1 MESCVGRYCVYV
13 YVRVKAV
20 PCVCVCVCVG
30 LQAPRSLWFARSAEI
45 FYWLAVI
52 SPLKLRIQTIFRCLV
67 NGDTIKRSHKGTVA
81 VPALNCG
88 VVWIAIR
95 GIIFLNNNSVS
106 GVWSVS
112 HDQNEL
118 LTGLFI
124 SFLLVLY
131 KRWFLTNNCLRPPR
145 YYGHDLK
152 KPWIFA
158 FSFDLRVGWF
168 FLLVHLH
175 RIHFIKKISLSGYFR
190 MLGERRSPK
199 NVRKLFNSSYKQV
212 RC

>member
-1 MESCVGRYCVYV
+1 MCEWRLF
-13 YVRVKAV
+13 
-20 PCVCVCVCVG
+20 PVCVCVCVG

-106 GVWSVS
+106 GVLSVTQY
-112 HDQNEL
+112 DQNEL

-131 KRWFLTNNCLRPPR
+131 KRWFLTNNNFLRSPS
-145 YYGHDLK
+145 YYVHDLK
-152 KPWIFA
+152 NH
-158 FSFDLRVGWF
+158 G
-168 FLLVHLH
+168 HLH
-175 RIHFIKKISLSGYFR
+175 LASIY
-190 MLGERRSPK
+190 E
-199 NVRKLFNSSYKQV
+199 
-212 RC
+212 